1 MTVIE
6 KAPADDTTTN
16 EDTINSTKTVTHN
29 STTIHAHLRDN
40 AKAAGVAT
48 AVKCGDTILQERTL
62 AVYLD
67 MDEVNNHQHLETAPI
82 QFCPHCLQ
90 EEYERQA
97 AKRIEEER
105 RKREDAERKAR
116 QNAYDQIAR
125 DITNGEAIS
134 ERDLSF
140 LLVDAKRRGEAGW
153 EKFLNA
159 MVAIDQKRLDDLGL
173 EGWGADLDDE
183 DEVA

>member
-29 STTIHAHLRDN
+29 PTTIHAHLRGRMKPAD
-40 AKAAGVAT
+40 VAT
-48 AVKCGDTILQERTL
+48 AVKCGNTTLQERTL

-67 MDEVNNHQHLETAPI
+67 MDEVNNHQHLDTAPI

-134 ERDLSF
+134 EDDLPL

-173 EGWGADLDDE
+173 EDWGTGLDDE

>member
-29 STTIHAHLRDN
+29 PTTIHAHLRDS

-48 AVKCGDTILQERTL
+48 AVKCGDIIPQERTL

-67 MDEVNNHQHLETAPI
+67 MDEVNNHQHLDTSPM

-134 ERDLSF
+134 ESDLSF

-159 MVAIDQKRLDDLGL
+159 MVSIDQKRLDDLGL
-173 EGWGADLDDE
+173 EDWGVDLDDE